1 MTKVMSEPMT
11 SEALEELVREHAAL
25 RRVATLVARQ
35 PPPSAVF
42 SAVTREV
49 GMLLGAQRATLLRVD
64 SPEWAV
70 VAAAWSDGTAP
81 PVPVGHRGALD
92 GRGIVGRMLVD
103 PRPVRVEDFDEVG
116 GVVAELM
123 RELGIRRGAGGPII
137 LGGRVWG
144 AVTAV
149 WPGDEA
155 MPPGAEHR
163 VAAFTELVSYA
174 IENAETR
181 AELAA
186 SRARLVETAD
196 EARRRIERDL
206 HDGAQQQF
214 VAAALELALLE
225 QRLAR
230 DPDSARAVLTRVRE
244 QLDRGLGELR
254 DLARGIH
261 PTVLTERGLEAALE
275 ALVQRA
281 PLPVELRVTVP
292 EGLDKAIEA
301 AAYFV
306 VSEALT
312 NVAKYARPE
321 SVTVDVA
328 PSEGTLVVTVA
339 DDGVGGADPTAGSGL
354 RGLVDRVEAVGGRL
368 EVESVQRHGT
378 RLRARLPTDVLGS
391 LNGHERPA

>member
-1 MTKVMSEPMT
+1 MSEPLT
-11 SEALEELVREHAAL
+11 STELEELVREHAAL

-35 PPPSAVF
+35 PSPSEVF

-49 GMLLGAQRATLLRVD
+49 GMLLGAQRATLLRVE
-64 SPEWAV
+64 SPDWAV
-70 VAAAWSDGTAP
+70 VAAAWSNGTAP

-92 GRGIVGRMLVD
+92 GRGIVGRMLAD

-137 LGGRVWG
+137 LGRRVWG

-149 WPGDEA
+149 WPADVA
-155 MPPGAEHR
+155 MPPAAEHR
-163 VAAFTELVSYA
+163 VAAFAELVSYA

-214 VAAALELALLE
+214 VAAALELTRLE

-230 DPDSARAVLTRVRE
+230 DPDSAQAVLTRVRE
-244 QLDRGLGELR
+244 QINRGLGELR

-261 PTVLTERGLEAALE
+261 PTVLTDRGLEAALE

-281 PLPVELRVTVP
+281 AVPVDLRATVP
-292 EGLDKAIEA
+292 EGVDRAIEA

-312 NVAKYARPE
+312 NVAKYAHAE
-321 SVTVDVA
+321 SVSVDVG
-328 PSEGTLVVTVA
+328 PGDGTLVVTVA
-339 DDGVGGADPTAGSGL
+339 DEGIGGADPTAGSGI
-354 RGLVDRVEAVGGRL
+354 RGLFDRVNAVGGRL
-368 EVESVQRHGT
+368 ELESVRGQGT
-378 RLRARLPTDVLGS
+378 RLCARLPLHVLGS
-391 LNGHERPA
+391 LNGHERPV

>member
-1 MTKVMSEPMT
+1 
-11 SEALEELVREHAAL
+11 
-25 RRVATLVARQ
+25 
-35 PPPSAVF
+35 
-42 SAVTREV
+42 
-49 GMLLGAQRATLLRVD
+49 
-64 SPEWAV
+64 
-70 VAAAWSDGTAP
+70 
-81 PVPVGHRGALD
+81 
-92 GRGIVGRMLVD
+92 
-103 PRPVRVEDFDEVG
+103 
-116 GVVAELM
+116 
-123 RELGIRRGAGGPII
+123 
-137 LGGRVWG
+137 
-144 AVTAV
+144 
-149 WPGDEA
+149 

-163 VAAFTELVSYA
+163 VAAFAELVSYA

-214 VAAALELALLE
+214 VAAALELTLVE

-306 VSEALT
+306 VFEALT
-312 NVAKYARPE
+312 NVAKYARAE

-368 EVESVQRHGT
+368 EVESVPGHGT
-378 RLRARLPTDVLGS
+378 RLCARLPMNVLGS